1 MAAETAFETPDPLE
15 SGGRISSIPRYSK
28 TLIVLHWVMALL
40 ILAAWFTG
48 EGGRQVRL
56 NPPLL
61 HFSLGLAVL
70 LLIAPRL
77 VARWLGGAPSIE
89 DTQGPWLNLAT
100 KVGHAVLYLFM
111 IGLPI
116 TGWYAAS
123 RLGIPISLF
132 GIPLPAIA
140 ASVQGPPG
148 PIAEIHETGGTII
161 LILAGLHA
169 LIALWH
175 QFVFRDG
182 TLQRMNP
189 V

>member
-1 MAAETAFETPDPLE
+1 M
-15 SGGRISSIPRYSK
+15 PRYSK
-28 TLIVLHWVMALL
+28 TLIILHWAVALL
-40 ILAAWFTG
+40 ILAAWFTA

-70 LLIAPRL
+70 LLVLPRL
-77 VARWLGGAPSIE
+77 VARRWGSHPRIE
-89 DTQGPWLNLAT
+89 DPQDPWLNLAA
-100 KVGHAVLYLFM
+100 KVGHAVLYAFM
-111 IGLPI
+111 IALPV

-123 RLGIPISLF
+123 RLGVAVSFF
-132 GIPLPAIA
+132 GLPLPAIA

-161 LILAGLHA
+161 LVLSGLHA

-175 QFVFRDG
+175 QFVLRDG
-182 TLQRMNP
+182 AMRRMNP
-189 V
+189 IQSE